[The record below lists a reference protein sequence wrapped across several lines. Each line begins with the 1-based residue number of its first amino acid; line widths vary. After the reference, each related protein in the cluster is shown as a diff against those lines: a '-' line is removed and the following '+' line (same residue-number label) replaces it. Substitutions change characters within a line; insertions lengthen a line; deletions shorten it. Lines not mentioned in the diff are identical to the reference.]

1 MFRSNTKES
10 FMKKIM
16 LSLGFLAVL
25 GLAQGGSIAADH
37 PELTEAD
44 EAYSA
49 ENFAKAA
56 ELYRKDAELGVIVA
70 QVNLAFMYLDGIGL
84 TQDYG
89 QAAQWFQKA
98 AQQGNRE
105 AQSNLGVLLKEGKGV
120 AQNPVEADK
129 WFILAGDK
137 TNQAAIEKTLSP
149 EQTAQ
154 AKQLAEQWT
163 VEYKKARGR

>member
-1 MFRSNTKES
+1 
-10 FMKKIM
+10 MKKIM
-16 LSLGFLAVL
+16 SSLGLLAVL
-25 GLAQGGSIAADH
+25 LLAQAGAIAADH
-37 PELTEAD
+37 PELSEAD

-56 ELYRKDAELGVIVA
+56 ALYRKDAELGVIAA

-84 TQDYG
+84 AQSDG

-105 AQSNLGVLLKEGKGV
+105 AQSNLGVLIKEGKGV

-137 TNQAAIEKTLSP
+137 ASQDAIEKTLS
-149 EQTAQ
+149 QAQIDQ
-154 AKQLAEQWT
+154 AKQLAGQWSA
-163 VEYKKARGR
+163 EYKKARGR